1 MSTVRTVTAM
11 IDLGL
16 SYKNTCLNY
25 PNSQFVVVPTIAA
38 KVKPF
43 WNRRE
48 MCHHITGLP
57 PGNKPITCAET
68 MTKL

>member
-1 MSTVRTVTAM
+1 MSTVKTVAAM

-16 SYKNTCLNY
+16 SYKNTCLYY
-25 PNSQFVVVPTIAA
+25 PNLQFVVVPTIAA

-48 MCHHITGLP
+48 MCHITGLP
-57 PGNKPITCAET
+57 QKTSLLPPPRP
-68 MTKL
+68 